1 MRSKLL
7 TVASA
12 LAIATIV
19 LLASCGG
26 GNTAVNIGG
35 TNVTIP
41 NVKGGIPDVIQFTVT
56 TQRELGLKDVQNGT
70 TDLFHDALNG
80 PDYLGFI
87 KTLSPEEQQKIETYA
102 VPAGTWSV
110 LVNPCPDA
118 APYIQV
124 VDKKDIFN
132 PFAIR
137 EVRYALN
144 WLWNRKKVNEEIL
157 QGTGLV
163 QFTPVTPTQPGS
175 YRYGLLASKL
185 GMKDEGDE
193 AKAIADITAELT
205 KASQLPEL
213 KGKLVQKDGF
223 WNFKGQP
230 VIVKFIIRSDDPKG
244 RLIEGRYLADQI
256 EKAGIKVERMEI
268 DRTRAS
274 AIYSRGDPSKMEWNF
289 YTEGWGAGG
298 TNRFYES
305 TVQQMYA
312 PFAANMVGKGGHG
325 FQYKN
330 AEIDALVQ
338 KVVNGA
344 FSTEQEYW
352 DSILKASELGM
363 KDSIR
368 IYIASQLNY
377 FTAYKARFATRL
389 VYGLGDGPNEISYY
403 TANIAP
409 TKYKDAAGKESQ
421 KRVLNVKLYSAR
433 GSLFMQGWDPIYPY
447 GYNDVWGSA
456 LTNPTRELSYNL
468 KPNSGAYE
476 MIRSTWKDIK
486 TNFEFKKN
494 ADGIDVPVGKIAVP
508 ATALAWD
515 PVAKVWGPVTMKDT
529 LDPTIIHTAGK
540 DLFTTTSSVNTWTH
554 SKWHNGIMSDLSDIM
569 YATAFAYDW
578 SYQNGPEDKA
588 FDEDFASYQEP
599 TMSLVCAG
607 INPNKD
613 GSFTSYYNYLNPVD
627 PDKVGWM
634 GTQITT
640 PGAGLANKPMP
651 WDLTEALVRLVLEGG
666 KDGKQYAFNG
676 NNEQITEID
685 VRLPL
690 IVEDIKMMLQKMIDE
705 KYVPASLKDYTTA
718 DKAVARYTATLKFIN
733 TYGHAHI
740 SNGPYFISKISGEDF
755 VELTATRDDSYPFSS
770 VDWTKRYL
778 MDVTTI
784 DSENLPATAKRAA
797 DLVVTLAASQ
807 RTYPADIAVEA
818 TNKVIPTV
826 IFIAADAKETKFTGK
841 FVKAGELAV
850 TMPATEL
857 GKLAAGTYTVIIQ
870 TQIADESPSVVVKTI
885 NLE

>member
-35 TNVTIP
+35 TNVTVP

-70 TDLFHDALNG
+70 TDIFHDALNG

-87 KTLSPEEQQKIETYA
+87 KTLSPEDQQKIETYA
-102 VPAGTWSV
+102 VPAGSWAV
-110 LVNPCPDA
+110 LVNPAPNA
-118 APYIQV
+118 APYIQA
-124 VDKKDIFN
+124 VDKKEIFN

-144 WLWNRKKVNEEIL
+144 WLWSRKKINEEIL
-157 QGTGLV
+157 QGTGIPM
-163 QFTPVTPTQPGS
+163 FTAITPTQPGS

-185 GMKDEGDE
+185 GMKEDGDE

-205 KASQLPEL
+205 KAAQLPEL

-230 VIVKFIIRSDDPKG
+230 IIVKFIIRSDDPKG

-268 DRTRAS
+268 DRTKAS

-298 TNRFYES
+298 TVRYYEGNI
-305 TVQQMYA
+305 QQMYA
-312 PFAANMVGKGGHG
+312 PFAGNMVGKGGHG

-330 AEIDALVQ
+330 DEIDALVQ
-338 KVVNGA
+338 KVMNGA
-344 FSTEQEYW
+344 FTTDQEYW
-352 DSILKASELGM
+352 DSILKATELGL
-363 KDSIR
+363 KDAVR
-368 IYIASQLNY
+368 IYIASQNNFY
-377 FTAYKARFATRL
+377 TGNKARFATRL
-389 VYGLGDGPNEISYY
+389 VYGLGDGPNEITYY

-409 TKYKDAAGKESQ
+409 TKYKDASGKESD
-421 KRVLNVKLYSAR
+421 KRVLHVKLYSAR

-447 GYNDVWGSA
+447 GYNDVWASA
-456 LTNPTRELSYNL
+456 ITNPTRELGTNL

-476 MIRSTWKDIK
+476 SIRSTWKDIK
-486 TNFEFKKN
+486 TDFEFKKN
-494 ADGIDVPVGKIAVP
+494 ADGVDIPYGKIAVP
-508 ATALAWD
+508 ATSIAWD
-515 PVAKVWGPVTMKDT
+515 PVAKVWGPVSMKDPI
-529 LDPTIIHTAGK
+529 DPAITRTAGK
-540 DLFTTTSSVNTWTH
+540 DLFVTTSSINNYKY
-554 SKWHNGIMSDLSDIM
+554 SKWHNGVMSDLSDVM
-569 YATAFAYDW
+569 YATAFSYDW
-578 SYQNGPEDKA
+578 SYQNGPADKA
-588 FDEDFASYQEP
+588 YDEDFASYMEP
-599 TMSLVCAG
+599 TMSTVQAG
-607 INPNKD
+607 IQANKD
-613 GSFTSYYNYLNPVD
+613 GSYTAYYNYMNPVD
-627 PDKVGWM
+627 PDRVGAT
-634 GTQITT
+634 GTTLAT

-651 WDLTEALVRLVLEGG
+651 WDVTEALVRLVLEGG
-666 KDGKQYAFNG
+666 KDAKQYAFNG
-676 NNEQITEID
+676 NNELITEID

-718 DKAVARYTATLKFIN
+718 DKAVARYTASLKFIN

-755 VELTATRDDSYPFSS
+755 IELTATRDDSYPFTA

-784 DSENLPATAKRAA
+784 DNENLPAAA
-797 DLVVTLAASQ
+797 PRGTDLVITLSASQ

-826 IFIAADAKETKFTGK
+826 IFIASDNKETAFTGK

-850 TMPATEL
+850 TVPATEL

-870 TQIADESPSVVVKTI
+870 TQIADEAPSIVVKTI